1 MTLFIARS
9 IAILK
14 ESLMKSTRLPSRF
27 SQWLAAAAL
36 LVAACPA
43 MADLMLFPTRVVF
56 EKDQRSAQVE
66 LVNQGKTPE
75 TYRISVVNRRM
86 GEAGEFI
93 VITEPGPGEQFAE
106 SMLRYSPRQV
116 TIPPGTSQT
125 VRILL
130 RKPADLAPGEY
141 RSHLQFDRVADATAG
156 SSVEEMAKDNA
167 KGVGVVL
174 SALVGASIPVI
185 VRHGDTQAQVGLSN
199 LSWVPPTGTT
209 AASAAFEI
217 HREGNRSVY
226 GDVIIGLTPKGGAN
240 MIELGKAAG
249 VAVYVPNAVRRA
261 KMSLVIPDG
270 TNLNGATLHV
280 LYRERTE
287 AGGKVMAESALSLP

>member
-1 MTLFIARS
+1 MT
-9 IAILK
+9 
-14 ESLMKSTRLPSRF
+14 STRLPSRIGHC
-27 SQWLAAAAL
+27 LAAAVL
-36 LVAACPA
+36 LIAACPA

-156 SSVEEMAKDNA
+156 SSVEEVGKDSSG

-185 VRHGDTQAQVGLSN
+185 VRHGDTQAQVGLSD
-199 LSWVPPTGTT
+199 LAWTPLTATT
-209 AASAAFEI
+209 PAAVAFAI
-217 HREGNRSVY
+217 HRDGNR
-226 GDVIIGLTPKGGAN
+226 
-240 MIELGKAAG
+240 
-249 VAVYVPNAVRRA
+249 
-261 KMSLVIPDG
+261 
-270 TNLNGATLHV
+270 
-280 LYRERTE
+280 
-287 AGGKVMAESALSLP
+287 